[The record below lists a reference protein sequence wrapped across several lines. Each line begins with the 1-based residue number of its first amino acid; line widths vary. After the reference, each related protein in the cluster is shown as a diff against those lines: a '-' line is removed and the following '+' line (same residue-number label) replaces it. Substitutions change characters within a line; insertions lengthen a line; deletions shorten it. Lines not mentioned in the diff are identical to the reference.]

1 LLDGTSTGQTD
12 YKYLDYITSA
22 EILYYKLSQVDFD
35 GEVTELGVESV
46 NASAGKTVIKVVKL
60 MGQEVSDDYLGIR
73 VIIYY
78 DGTYLKTLKKQELF
92 FLGGLILTKNPH
104 NRILKFN
111 LVDLLINKLAI
122 QLN

>member
-1 LLDGTSTGQTD
+1 
-12 YKYLDYITSA
+12 
-22 EILYYKLSQVDFD
+22 LYYKLSQVDFD

>member
-1 LLDGTSTGQTD
+1 M
-12 YKYLDYITSA
+12 
-22 EILYYKLSQVDFD
+22 YYKLSQVDFD
-35 GEVTELGVESV
+35 EEVTELGFESV

-92 FLGGLILTKNPH
+92 F
-104 NRILKFN
+104 
-111 LVDLLINKLAI
+111 
-122 QLN
+122 